1 MFHDIQKVSYS
12 SMQRVIARSPYKNS
26 NAYPLGD
33 RKYSNRHF
41 RVNREDGSMTIY
53 YYSRQAA
60 DDASAGKDTV
70 TEGMMKRWK
79 SSAIATVHSD
89 NSIEFHNINDN
100 GQTGMLSNM
109 LSAAVTHSSKHQ
121 GVIIDG
127 ANYYANTN
135 SYIHPGF
142 EGLRISLNDGK
153 ALTPYRV
160 FQRRVNR
167 KKADQEMSLYT
178 DFINVYKPMINA
190 MTREGV
196 VEVIRDMSKKYG
208 GVHRL
213 SNESFVQLIKEN
225 KFVDAAV
232 YFALIHNIRG
242 VRWLHYQASPK
253 QYELFLK
260 TLHNSLPCKL
270 RETVLMGCD
279 HVFEEKEL
287 KAGEEFPSATWGHRI
302 VMEDGSKVNRF
313 N

>member
-12 SMQRVIARSPYKNS
+12 NMQRVIARGPYKNS

-33 RKYSNRHF
+33 RKYSSRHF

-53 YYSRQAA
+53 YHGRQEA
-60 DDASAGKDTV
+60 DDASAGRDTV
-70 TEGMMKRWK
+70 TEGMMKQWK
-79 SSAIATVHSD
+79 SCAIATVHSD
-89 NSIEFHNINDN
+89 NSIEFHNINNN
-100 GQTGMLSNM
+100 GQTMMLSNM
-109 LSAAVTHSSKHQ
+109 LFARVNHSSKHQ

-127 ANYYANTN
+127 ANYTNRN

-142 EGLRISLNDGK
+142 KGLRISLNDGK

-167 KKADQEMSLYT
+167 KKADQEMNLYT
-178 DFINVYKPMINA
+178 DFLNVYKPMINA

-196 VEVIRDMSKKYG
+196 VEVIIDMSKKYG

-213 SNESFVQLIKEN
+213 DNESFVQLVKEN

-232 YFALIHNIRG
+232 YFALIHNISG
-242 VRWLHYQASPK
+242 ARWLHLQGSPK
-253 QYELFLK
+253 QYESFLK
-260 TLHNSLPCKL
+260 TLHTSLLYTL

-287 KAGEEFPSATWGHRI
+287 KAEEEFPSATWGHRI
-302 VMEDGSKVNRF
+302 VMADGSKVIRF

>member
-79 SSAIATVHSD
+79 SCAIATVHSD

-190 MTREGV
+190 MTSEGV
-196 VEVIRDMSKKYG
+196 VEVVRDISKKHD

-213 SNESFVQLIKEN
+213 SNESFVQLVKEN
-225 KFVDAAV
+225 KFVDAAM
-232 YFALIHNIRG
+232 YFALINNIHG
-242 VRWLHYQASPK
+242 ARWLHFHNPK
-253 QYELFLK
+253 QYESFLK
-260 TLHNSLPCKL
+260 TLHTALPCKL

>member
-1 MFHDIQKVSYS
+1 
-12 SMQRVIARSPYKNS
+12 
-26 NAYPLGD
+26 
-33 RKYSNRHF
+33 
-41 RVNREDGSMTIY
+41 MTIY
-53 YYSRQAA
+53 YYGRQVA
-60 DDASAGKDTV
+60 DDASAGKKTV
-70 TEGMMKRWK
+70 NEVGMKRWK

-109 LSAAVTHSSKHQ
+109 LFAAVSHSSKHQ

-127 ANYYANTN
+127 R

-167 KKADQEMSLYT
+167 KKADQEMILYT

-232 YFALIHNIRG
+232 YFALIHNIHG

-302 VMEDGSKVNRF
+302 VMADGSKVNRF